1 MSKGKVAVLGA
12 GSGGFM
18 SAADFGLM
26 GYEVALFSRNIDKV
40 AGVKAKGGIEILD
53 IDSNPTG
60 EFGKVA
66 CATDDIAEAVR
77 GADVIVNPIPYFV
90 CEEYAR
96 LVAPHLEEGQIVLYL
111 GKGGASLT
119 WARVLRE
126 MGIDD
131 KKVCLADCNTLPY
144 GTSRKGDAQVRLEN
158 RTQNL
163 IFATFPGKDI
173 DHVMKKLEELY
184 PTAHGYTLR
193 AGQNAIDSILV
204 DYNAITHTPP
214 MVCNAGRIETG
225 DQTFCLFGKTENT
238 PAVVRIIEKI
248 DRERMAIGE
257 KLGLKQYPLEEEI
270 MMVKWNPNGEDFV
283 LPLYDAI
290 HTPFLEVCEGP
301 FALDVRHLT
310 EDVPYGLVTF
320 SSLGKL
326 LGVPTPFTDAIIT
339 MAEGLLDRD
348 FRSIGRTAEVLGIGT
363 DWSLDEIK
371 AYLHEGRRA

>member
-1 MSKGKVAVLGA
+1 MSSRKIAVLGA

-26 GYEVALFSRNIDKV
+26 GYEVALFSRDIAKI

-60 EFGKVA
+60 DFGRVA
-66 CATDDIAEAVR
+66 YATDDLAEAVR

-96 LVAPHLEEGQIVLYL
+96 MVAPHLEDGQIVLYL

-119 WARVLRE
+119 WAKVLRE
-126 MGIDD
+126 LGID
-131 KKVCLADCNTLPY
+131 KKVYLADCNTLPY
-144 GTSRKGDAQVRLEN
+144 GASRKGDFQVRLEN

-163 IFATFPGKDI
+163 IIATFPGKDVE
-173 DHVMKKLEELY
+173 HVIRIVEELY
-184 PTAHGYTLR
+184 PPSHGYTLR

-225 DQTFCLFGKTENT
+225 DKDFRLFGKAENT
-238 PAVVRIIEKI
+238 PAVVRIIEKV

-270 MMVKWNPNGEDFV
+270 MLVKWNPHGEEYV

-301 FALDVRHLT
+301 FTLETRHLT
-310 EDVPYGLVTF
+310 EDIPYGLVTF
-320 SSLGKL
+320 SSLGRV
-326 LGVPTPFTDAIIT
+326 LGVPTPFTDALIT
-339 MAEGLLDRD
+339 LAEGLLDRD
-348 FRSIGRTAEVLGIGT
+348 FRSMGRTVEDLGIGT
-363 DWSLDEIK
+363 DWSVEEIK
-371 AYLHEGRRA
+371 RYLHEGRRA